1 MALNDTT
8 IQYLRPLNHLD
19 YATWARVVNWI
30 ENEPGLHPSEI
41 GQRLYFELERDDV
54 ILLAVQ
60 CLEKAYAHREYKPA
74 VGV

>member
-8 IQYLRPLNHLD
+8 IQYLRPLRRYD
-19 YATWARVVNWI
+19 YATFARVVSWL
-30 ENEPGLHPSEI
+30 EAEPYLHPSEI

>member
-8 IQYLRPLNHLD
+8 IQYTRPLRALD

-41 GQRLYFELERDDV
+41 GQRLRDEDAREIVIREAMNCLERV
-54 ILLAVQ
+54 
-60 CLEKAYAHREYKPA
+60 YAHRNYQPA